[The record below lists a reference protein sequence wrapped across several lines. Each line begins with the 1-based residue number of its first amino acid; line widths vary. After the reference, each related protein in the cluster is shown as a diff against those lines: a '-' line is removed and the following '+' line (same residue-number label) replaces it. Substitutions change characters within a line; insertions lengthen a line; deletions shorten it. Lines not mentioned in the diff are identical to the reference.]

1 MGHGF
6 RVWSL
11 GRCPGVSVVEQPSDG
26 AQMDLMLFPPLPTH
40 TPPLQMGAK
49 FLLECKK
56 GILNFVIMRPICT
69 ALGLITDVFDLYGQ
83 GQIDFAKSYV
93 YLAAITNF
101 SQVGP
106 ACTPGV
112 DCWSCSHVCSF
123 PLARA
128 VDTKKRFPGKAV
140 LPCSSSSWNGEPT
153 TAPCMHDA
161 VGVGFVLPGD
171 DVPQVSR

>member
-1 MGHGF
+1 M
-6 RVWSL
+6 

-106 ACTPGV
+106 GPCVHPGGCPLV
-112 DCWSCSHVCSF
+112 HFSQVGPGPCVHPGGCPLVPLTCMLPSHWH
-123 PLARA
+123 AR
-128 VDTKKRFPGKAV
+128 
-140 LPCSSSSWNGEPT
+140 
-153 TAPCMHDA
+153 
-161 VGVGFVLPGD
+161 
-171 DVPQVSR
+171 